1 MLNAINHKK
10 IIAQQLGVSE
20 STISRE
26 LKRNRL
32 KRGDITLKM
41 LKLTIVVR
49 VNYIVILGF
58 LNGN

>member
-1 MLNAINHKK
+1 M
-10 IIAQQLGVSE
+10 SE